1 MSAKLEK
8 VVKDIEKVKERMN
21 TAKEALKSLEEQRD
35 ELEKVE
41 LVHTLRTLKLKPSD
55 LKVFIDNIKNQTNV
69 TVPVENTVPAENTV
83 VQLEVNQNPEIIYRE
98 VEDEE

>member
-8 VVKDIEKVKERMN
+8 IEKDIEKTKERIIN
-21 TAKEALKSLEEQRD
+21 ARETLKNLEGQRD

-41 LVHTLRTLKLKPSD
+41 LVHTLRTLKLKPAD
-55 LKVFIDNIKNQTNV
+55 LKVFMENIKNQTNV
-69 TVPVENTVPAENTV
+69 TLPAANAVIQPEAG
-83 VQLEVNQNPEIIYRE
+83 QNPEIIYRE

>member
-8 VVKDIEKVKERMN
+8 IVKDIEKTKERISSARE
-21 TAKEALKSLEEQRD
+21 TLKNLENQRD

-41 LVHTLRTLKLKPSD
+41 LVHTLRTLKLKPAD
-55 LKVFIDNIKNQTNV
+55 LKVFMENIKNQTNV
-69 TVPVENTVPAENTV
+69 TIPADDV
-83 VQLEVNQNPEIIYRE
+83 VIQPEAGQNPEIIYRE

>member
-8 VVKDIEKVKERMN
+8 VVKDIEKTKARMN
-21 TAKEALKSLEEQRD
+21 AAREALKSLEEQRD

-41 LVHTLRTLKLKPSD
+41 LVHTLRTLKMRPAD
-55 LKVFIDNIKNQTNV
+55 LKVFIESIKTQTNV
-69 TVPVENTVPAENTV
+69 TVPAENTV
-83 VQLEVNQNPEIIYRE
+83 IQPEAGHNPEIIYRE